1 MMRLFCKVYPR
12 EKSYIAGILP
22 NNKRI
27 EAPTETFLNSKEY
40 DLCRKQGTIKV
51 KTSSGE
57 QDVSSLSFAEAL
69 KIATAKIS
77 SEAVKVKTP
86 EPKKYEKLQPTIPF
100 VKPSI
105 KEVSEQETV
114 EELSKEENV
123 DITEEFVAEEKIEI
137 SEDESISK
145 EILDEDTKKEQS
157 NVEIRTD
164 FNNKQYKNKSNQKH
178 KNNQGN
184 K

>member
-1 MMRLFCKVYPR
+1 MHNLSCKVYPKER
-12 EKSYIAGILP
+12 SYISGILP

-27 EAPTETFLNSKEY
+27 EAPTEVVLNSKEF

-57 QDVSSLSFAEAL
+57 QDISSLSFAEAL

-86 EPKKYEKLQPTIPF
+86 EPKKYEKPQPTVPF

-105 KEVSEQETV
+105 KEVSEQEIV
-114 EELSKEENV
+114 EELPKEENIV
-123 DITEEFVAEEKIEI
+123 TEEFIAEDKTEI
-137 SEDESISK
+137 YEEESTSK